1 MRKDLD
7 IVEKSRKFNNSIFT
21 FQWLITGAFVLLII
35 YLCLLQVFDFKKYS
49 ARIERQRL
57 STSRIMRGTI
67 IDRNGIKMASDKMR
81 YEVYAHPSEFKD
93 SVQTPKELANLLS
106 GLLQIPVPELE
117 RKLKNAK
124 YITTLKK
131 DVDKEIAIKI
141 KKLGRFDISV
151 DAVPYRNYP
160 QGTMAAHI
168 LGYYNINDGL
178 AMGVEETAND
188 ELSYVEKAARLEK
201 TPSGDVIFGISTDP
215 EQITKPA
222 IGKTVQL
229 TIDSAIQHICEVE
242 LTKMV
247 TSKHASKGAVIVL
260 NPKNGEILG
269 YAVYPT
275 YDPNNYHKY
284 SFDNLKNWTLTDV
297 ITPGSTFK
305 TLTVASALESG
316 KVNKY
321 TKIND
326 TGKMKLGSWTIENY
340 DYTTKGAPGMISLE
354 YLLEHSSNVA
364 SAKVA
369 LMMKPKEFYDQLLK
383 FGIGRKTGIDL
394 PGESK
399 GIFKSP
405 DKWDGSQQGSM
416 GYGYSMGTTVIQMI
430 SAVSAIANGGV
441 KVTPHVIMYPP
452 EELDKHVTSE
462 QVISPETA
470 KIMTEILTE
479 SVGHSKSVANLDGY
493 SVAAKTGTSRK
504 PNDNGIGY
512 SKKLYTSIVGF
523 LPSNDP
529 RLMIYVV
536 VDSAEGGGVW
546 GSTVAAPVFKEVALQ
561 SARIMGIAPDKPI
574 KNNLNIR

>member
-1 MRKDLD
+1 MGKDLN
-7 IVEKSRKFNNSIFT
+7 IVEKARKFNNAIFL
-21 FQWLITGAFVLLII
+21 FQLIITAAFILLII
-35 YLCLLQVFDFKKYS
+35 YLCFLQVFDFKKY
-49 ARIERQRL
+49 APRIERQRL

-67 IDRNGIKMASDKMR
+67 IDRNGIKMASDKIR
-81 YEVYAHPSEFKD
+81 YEVYAHPSEYKH
-93 SVQTPKELANLLS
+93 TPEELAKMLS
-106 GLLQIPVPELE
+106 GLLQIPEPELA
-117 RKLKNAK
+117 RKLRNAR

-131 DVDKEIAIKI
+131 DVDKETAIKI
-141 KKLGRFDISV
+141 KKLGLFDISV

-188 ELSYVEKAARLEK
+188 ELSYVEKAARLER

-222 IGKTVQL
+222 IGKTVKL

-284 SFDNLKNWTLTDV
+284 SYDNLKNWTLTDV

-340 DYTTKGAPGMISLE
+340 DYVSKGAPGMISLE

-369 LMMKPKEFYDQLLK
+369 LMMKPQEFYNQLLK

-452 EELDKHVTSE
+452 EELEKHVISE
-462 QVISPETA
+462 QVISPETSR
-470 KIMTEILTE
+470 IMTEILTE
-479 SVGHSKSVANLDGY
+479 SVSHSKGAANLEGY

-523 LPSNDP
+523 FPSNDP

-561 SARIMGIAPDKPI
+561 SARIMGIAPDKPT
-574 KNNLNIR
+574 KNVLKVR

>member
-1 MRKDLD
+1 MRKDID
-7 IVEKSRKFNNSIFT
+7 AEEKSRKFNKSIFT
-21 FQWLITGAFVLLII
+21 FQWIITGAFILLIG
-35 YLCLLQVFDFKKYS
+35 YLLLLQVFDFKHYS
-49 ARIERQRL
+49 KRIARQRQA
-57 STSRIMRGTI
+57 STKIMRGTI
-67 IDRNGIKMASDKMR
+67 VDRNGIKLASDKIR
-81 YEVYAHPSEFKD
+81 YEVYAHPSEYNNR
-93 SVQTPKELANLLS
+93 TPHELALILTD
-106 GLLQIPVPELE
+106 LLQIPVPELE
-117 RKLKNAK
+117 KKLKNGR
-124 YITTLKK
+124 YIITLKK
-131 DVDKEIAIKI
+131 DVDKETAIKI
-141 KKLGRFDISV
+141 KKLGIFAISV

-178 AMGVEETAND
+178 AMGVEKTAD
-188 ELSYVEKAARLEK
+188 SELSYIENPPKLEK

-215 EQITKPA
+215 EQITKPSV
-222 IGKTVQL
+222 GNTVKL

-247 TSKHASKGAVIVL
+247 TSKNASKGAVIVL

-284 SFDNLKNWTLTDV
+284 SYDKLKNWTLTDV

-305 TLTVASALESG
+305 TLTVASGIERG
-316 KVNKY
+316 KINKY
-321 TKIND
+321 SKIND
-326 TGKMKLGSWTIENY
+326 TGMMKLGTWTIENY
-340 DYTTKGAPGMISLE
+340 DYKSKGAPGMISLE

-364 SAKVA
+364 SAKIA
-369 LMMKPKEFYDQLLK
+369 LMMGAQEFYDQLVK
-383 FGIGRKTGIDL
+383 FGMGRKTGIDL

-405 DKWDGSQQGSM
+405 EKWDGSQQGSM

-430 SAVSAIANGGV
+430 SAVSAIANNGV

-452 EELDKHVTSE
+452 EEIDKHVTSE

-470 KIMTEILTE
+470 KIMTELMTE
-479 SVGHSKSVANLDGY
+479 SVSHSKGAANIEGY

-504 PNDNGIGY
+504 PNENGIGY
-512 SKKLYTSIVGF
+512 SKKLYTSIIGF
-523 LPSNDP
+523 LPAEDP
-529 RLMIYVV
+529 QLMIYVV

-546 GSTVAAPVFKEVALQ
+546 GSTVAAPVFREVALQ
-561 SARIMGIAPDKPI
+561 SARIMGIAPTKPI
-574 KNNLNIR
+574 KDKKKG

>member
-1 MRKDLD
+1 MRKD
-7 IVEKSRKFNNSIFT
+7 INIIEKSRKFNKAIFA
-21 FQWLITGAFVLLII
+21 FQWIITAFFGGLII
-35 YLCLLQVFDFKKYS
+35 YLFCLQIFDVRHYKT
-49 ARIERQRL
+49 RLIRQRQA
-57 STSRIMRGTI
+57 SSRIMRGTI
-67 IDRNGIKMASDKMR
+67 VDRNGIKMASDKMR
-81 YEVYAHPSEFKD
+81 YEVYAHPSEYKH
-93 SVQTPKELANLLS
+93 TPKELAQWLSDLLK
-106 GLLQIPVPELE
+106 IPESELE
-117 RKLKNAK
+117 NKLTKAR

-131 DVDKEIAIKI
+131 DVDKETAIAIK
-141 KKLGRFDISV
+141 KKGWYDVSV

-160 QGTMAAHI
+160 QGTMAAHV

-178 AMGVEETAND
+178 AMRVEETANAD
-188 ELSYVEKAARLEK
+188 LSYIEDREKLEK
-201 TPSGDVIFGISTDP
+201 TPSGDVIFGVSTDP
-215 EQITKPA
+215 DKITKPI
-222 IGKTVQL
+222 IGKTIKL

-247 TSKHASKGAVIVL
+247 TSKKASKGAVVVM

-284 SFDNLKNWTLTDV
+284 SYENLKNWTLTDV

-305 TLTVASALESG
+305 TLTVASAMERG

-326 TGKMKLGSWTIENY
+326 TGKMKLGEWTIENY
-340 DYTTKGAPGMISLE
+340 DYHSKGAPGPITLE

-369 LMMKPKEFYDQLLK
+369 LLMGAQEFYEQLLK
-383 FGIGRKTGIDL
+383 FGIGKRTGIDL
-394 PGESK
+394 PGESS

-452 EELDKHVTSE
+452 EEIDKHVSSE

-470 KIMTEILTE
+470 RIMTEIMTE
-479 SVGHSKSVANLDGY
+479 SVDNSKGAAKVEGY

-504 PNDNGIGY
+504 PNENGRGY
-512 SKKLYTSIVGF
+512 SNKLYTSIIGY
-523 LPSNDP
+523 LPSKDP
-529 RLMIYVV
+529 QLLIYVV
-536 VDSAEGGGVW
+536 VDSASGGEVW
-546 GSTVAAPVFKEVALQ
+546 GSTVAAPVFREVAAQ

-574 KNNLNIR
+574 KNSKIR

>member
-1 MRKDLD
+1 M
-7 IVEKSRKFNNSIFT
+7 
-21 FQWLITGAFVLLII
+21 
-35 YLCLLQVFDFKKYS
+35 
-49 ARIERQRL
+49 
-57 STSRIMRGTI
+57 
-67 IDRNGIKMASDKMR
+67 
-81 YEVYAHPSEFKD
+81 
-93 SVQTPKELANLLS
+93 
-106 GLLQIPVPELE
+106 
-117 RKLKNAK
+117 
-124 YITTLKK
+124 
-131 DVDKEIAIKI
+131 
-141 KKLGRFDISV
+141 
-151 DAVPYRNYP
+151 
-160 QGTMAAHI
+160 
-168 LGYYNINDGL
+168 
-178 AMGVEETAND
+178 
-188 ELSYVEKAARLEK
+188 EK

-222 IGKTVQL
+222 VGKTVKL

-284 SFDNLKNWTLTDV
+284 SYDNLKNWTLTDV

-326 TGKMKLGSWTIENY
+326 TGMMKLGSWTIENY
-340 DYTTKGAPGMISLE
+340 DYKSKGAPGMISLE

-369 LMMKPKEFYDQLLK
+369 LMMSAQEFYDQLVK
-383 FGIGRKTGIDL
+383 FGMGRRTGIDL

-452 EELDKHVTSE
+452 EELEKHVQSE

-470 KIMTEILTE
+470 RIMTEILTE
-479 SVGHSKSVANLDGY
+479 SVSHSKGAANIEGY

-504 PNDNGIGY
+504 PNDNGRGY
-512 SKKLYTSIVGF
+512 SNKLYTSIVGF

-529 RLMIYVV
+529 KLMIYVV

-546 GSTVAAPVFKEVALQ
+546 GSTVAAPVFREVALQ
-561 SARIMGIAPDKPI
+561 SARIMGIAPDRPV
-574 KNNLNIR
+574 KNDLNKVVR